1 MLRVCRGDAMLAQV
15 QLESYLA
22 SVSQHS
28 TNHIVQIL
36 TSGIEFDSEKNS
48 CDIHNAHMTLALPT
62 SYCELAFSHT
72 TPNITELILVG
83 LTLDLSFQHNRKTC
97 TKVLRLKTCF

>member
-72 TPNITELILVG
+72 TPNITELGHFGWL
-83 LTLDLSFQHNRKTC
+83 
-97 TKVLRLKTCF
+97 KVAGPPKLIYY